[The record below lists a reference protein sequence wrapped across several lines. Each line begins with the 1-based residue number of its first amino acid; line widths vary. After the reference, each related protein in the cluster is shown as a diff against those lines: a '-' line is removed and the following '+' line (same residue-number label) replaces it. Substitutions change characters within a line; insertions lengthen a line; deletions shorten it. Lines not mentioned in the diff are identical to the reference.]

1 MSQADVDVV
10 LQQFAA
16 TNAREFARAMDLYAD
31 DVVLV
36 VDSDWSIAAGTYEGK
51 AAVGDWFGDWFR
63 TFGADVHFEITDSRD
78 LGAGLVYLYVEIEGS
93 GRASGATTQMK
104 TAYLYRVEDGLITR
118 AGLFPDSADALE
130 AAALPEWSKPE
141 NG

>member
-1 MSQADVDVV
+1 
-10 LQQFAA
+10 
-16 TNAREFARAMDLYAD
+16 
-31 DVVLV
+31 
-36 VDSDWSIAAGTYEGK
+36 
-51 AAVGDWFGDWFR
+51 
-63 TFGADVHFEITDSRD
+63 
-78 LGAGLVYLYVEIEGS
+78 
-93 GRASGATTQMK
+93 MK